1 MTRDFLPPGLH
12 DFDQVQIG
20 DRIATGSAVVSA
32 ETIAVFAALTGD
44 HFEIHLSDEGA
55 QRHGF
60 PRQVAHGLLVL
71 SLVDGLKSQSAA
83 QFHALASLGWD
94 WSFRKPVFAGD
105 TISAVMV
112 VEGKRPTTNPGRGVL
127 TIGFE
132 VSNQAGNV
140 VQKGRNQLMAY
151 RDTLTRVNFTAA
163 NPLNSLHVKK
173 RPDLDRLT

>member
-1 MTRDFLPPGLH
+1 MTDLFLAPGLH

-20 DRIATGSAVVSA
+20 NRIATGSAVVSA
-32 ETIAVFAALTGD
+32 EAIAAFAALTGD
-44 HFEIHLSDEGA
+44 RFEIHLSNAGA

-71 SLVDGLKSQSAA
+71 SLVDGLKNQSAA
-83 QFHALASLGWD
+83 QFRALASLGWD

-105 TISAVMV
+105 VIRAIMV
-112 VEGKRPTTNPGRGVL
+112 VEGKRPTSNPGRGVL

-132 VSNQAGNV
+132 VRNQLGEL

-151 RDTLTRVNFTAA
+151 RG
-163 NPLNSLHVKK
+163 P
-173 RPDLDRLT
+173 